1 MNSFFRMVPVM
12 VAGLLLLGAAR
23 PEGAPSLGPYRH
35 YDSNAFIHGNF
46 KPSFQKQWKASAPRP
61 KDPPPDGVPPVMLPL
76 AVSSFRTVTSPV
88 MPKRLAERVK
98 SLGPEE
104 REVLEAALQQ
114 LLKGYEQLLDQQ
126 DQPLLKNN
134 LAGAFNYFFMSSFY
148 ALGNGQELTGA
159 QQQSM
164 LEQINT
170 AIGMGLK
177 ERRMSDR
184 DKQELYESVVLSGSI
199 ILGLY
204 NEGRDKGSPELMKE
218 SRELAK
224 ELLDEMM
231 GIRIDKVHAE
241 DGVVWIECRASRGRG
256 PAPARG

>member
-23 PEGAPSLGPYRH
+23 PEGAPSLSPYRH

-46 KPSFQKQWKASAPRP
+46 KPAFQKQWKVSAERL
-61 KDPPPDGVPPVMLPL
+61 KNPPQVTLPL
-76 AVSSFRTVTSPV
+76 AVSSFRKVTDPV
-88 MPKRLAERVK
+88 MPKRLADSVK

-104 REVLEAALQQ
+104 REGLEGALQQ
-114 LLKGYEQLLDQQ
+114 LYKGYEQTLEQQ
-126 DQPLLKNN
+126 DQPELKSN
-134 LAGAFNYFFMSSFY
+134 LAVAFNSLFMSSFY
-148 ALGNGQELTGA
+148 VLRNGQELTSV

-164 LEQINT
+164 LEQINA
-170 AIGMGLK
+170 AIGIGLK
-177 ERRMSDR
+177 DRRMSDR
-184 DKQELYESVVLSGSI
+184 EKQELYESVVLSSRI

-204 NEGRDKGSPELMKE
+204 NEGRDKGRPELMRE

-231 GIRIDKVHAE
+231 GIRIEKVHAE
-241 DGVVWIECRASRGRG
+241 DNGVWIE
-256 PAPARG
+256 